1 MDQKANILVVG
12 TSGAGKS
19 TLINTVIGRDV
30 AKVGSGK
37 HVTEEMQAYE
47 SEELNFRLIDSRG
60 FEYSM
65 WNTNKSVRDMKNW
78 MRAGLRD
85 AKPRIHMLWFCVDAT
100 SRRFTKQTIRTME
113 AVKKEWKDVPIIVV
127 LTKSFFV
134 AEDAENVQMVRD
146 TFLKFGR
153 KTGMPLAII
162 PVLAEAPKS
171 ENITSRG
178 IDLLIETTVANLD
191 EAVRISDDAVRR
203 YDLKTRRMR
212 AQALTAGATMSAAV
226 VGAVPIGF
234 PDAVILTPL
243 ETTLIT
249 GIARVYK
256 LDKNADM
263 TKRIVTRIIEAGAVS
278 MLAKTAINQLKLIPG
293 VVNLAADVLNAIVAG
308 AIVLGIGEASAI
320 VMEKMYLGEIRA
332 DSLDWIDK
340 IVEERMGG
348 IVGKVMLLM
357 KNQQGKIKVSDILKL
372 LLRSEGLTK

>member
-85 AKPRIHMLWFCVDAT
+85 TKPRIHMLWFCVDAT
-100 SRRFTKQTIRTME
+100 SRRFTRQTIRTME

-332 DSLDWIDK
+332 DSLDWINK